1 MGEVSFLDVSK
12 RFTLRVNGEVHHVQ
26 ALDRVSFAVMTGDR
40 RADRPVRLRQDH
52 RASGCD
58 GARSVERGP
67 RDRRRA

>member
-1 MGEVSFLDVSK
+1 
-12 RFTLRVNGEVHHVQ
+12 VQ